1 LQQLSSSGLLPYHP
15 SHLSLIFT
23 RLIYLTSHAL
33 YWLII
38 SLVFMLQEYALK
50 VIAETNEA
58 WAKLVKRS
66 VPAGELS
73 LA

>member
-1 LQQLSSSGLLPYHP
+1 LQDYTLK
-15 SHLSLIFT
+15 
-23 RLIYLTSHAL
+23 
-33 YWLII
+33 II
-38 SLVFMLQEYALK
+38 E
-50 VIAETNEA
+50 ETNEA